1 MFPIIK
7 LWNQELMGSWVKG
20 LFKVQCQNVKNKY
33 LGPWFAAISLQRKKK
48 NKQTNTGGKEIKIEQ
63 VLPFWVI

>member
-20 LFKVQCQNVKNKY
+20 LFQVQRKDVKNDY
-33 LGPWFAAISLQRKKK
+33 LGPLLAAISLQQQQQQKKK
-48 NKQTNTGGKEIKIEQ
+48 TGKEIKIEQ
-63 VLPFWVI
+63 VLRFWVI